1 MTAFALWQ
9 FDQLSPEARNA
20 AAGTAR
26 IAGLPLAQWL
36 GRLIAETAAAEGV
49 TLGVAPRVVAPPST
63 PTPQPRAVVQ
73 PLPIRPAA
81 PPRAAMPIAQPTMP
95 PVAPM
100 PRPVAPT
107 APTHPQ
113 PMPDIAAS
121 SAPLDATTI
130 MVSPLALEPG
140 NVGVRGDEPDAPE
153 VLVAAIARDGLR
165 QPILARRKS
174 GADGHYEIIAGRRRW
189 RAATRLGLAQIQ
201 TVVINLADP
210 EAVLASL
217 TENLGE
223 GTLSAVDEARA
234 YLRLLTEFSL
244 DPRVVCGAI
253 GRDMTH
259 VVRTLRLLG
268 LSPRLRGLI
277 VVGRLTQAQAYAL
290 LDAPDPERAADQIL
304 SEQAGVDEA
313 LRRIAA
319 VPGGQRP

>member
-1 MTAFALWQ
+1 MTASALWQ

-20 AAGTAR
+20 ADGAAR
-26 IAGLPLAQWL
+26 NAGLPLAQWL
-36 GRLIAETAAAEGV
+36 GRLIAEAAAAEGV
-49 TLGVAPRVVAPPST
+49 TLGVAPRVVAPPPT

-81 PPRAAMPIAQPTMP
+81 PPRMATPTPQPVMP
-95 PVAPM
+95 PVTPM
-100 PRPVAPT
+100 PRQAAPMAPV
-107 APTHPQ
+107 HPQ
-113 PMPDIAAS
+113 PMPDLATP

-140 NVGVRGDEPDAPE
+140 NVGVRSDEADAPE
-153 VLVAAIARDGLR
+153 ALVASIAREGLR
-165 QPILARRKS
+165 QPVLARRKS
-174 GADGHYEIIAGRRRW
+174 GADGHFEIIAGRRRW
-189 RAATRLGLAQIQ
+189 RAAKRLGLAQIP

-223 GTLSAVDEARA
+223 GTLSAIDEARA

-244 DPRVVCGAI
+244 DPRVVCSAI
-253 GRDMTH
+253 GREMTH

-277 VVGRLTQAQAYAL
+277 VAGRLTQAQAYAL
-290 LDAPDPERAADQIL
+290 LEASDPERAADQML

-319 VPGGQRP
+319 VPGVQRP

>member
-1 MTAFALWQ
+1 MTASALWQ

-20 AAGTAR
+20 ADGAARRAGV
-26 IAGLPLAQWL
+26 PLTQWL

-49 TLGVAPRVVAPPST
+49 TLGAAPRAVSPPT
-63 PTPQPRAVVQ
+63 PPQPRAVVQ
-73 PLPIRPAA
+73 PLPIRPAT
-81 PPRAAMPIAQPTMP
+81 PPRATMPMPQPTTP
-95 PVAPM
+95 TVAPM
-100 PRPVAPT
+100 PRPTPSMAPIQ
-107 APTHPQ
+107 PQ
-113 PMPDIAAS
+113 PVPDLAAP

-140 NVGVRGDEPDAPE
+140 NVGVRSDEPDAPE
-153 VLVAAIARDGLR
+153 ALVASIAREGLR
-165 QPILARRKS
+165 QPILARRKA
-174 GADGHYEIIAGRRRW
+174 GADGRFEIIAGRRRW
-189 RAATRLGLAQIQ
+189 RAAKRLGLAQIP

-223 GTLSAVDEARA
+223 GTLSPVDEARA

-244 DPRVVCGAI
+244 DPRVVCSAI

-277 VVGRLTQAQAYAL
+277 VAGRLTQAQAYAL

-319 VPGGQRP
+319 VPGVQRP

>member
-1 MTAFALWQ
+1 M
-9 FDQLSPEARNA
+9 
-20 AAGTAR
+20 
-26 IAGLPLAQWL
+26 
-36 GRLIAETAAAEGV
+36 
-49 TLGVAPRVVAPPST
+49 APVPPQSM
-63 PTPQPRAVVQ
+63 PD
-73 PLPIRPAA
+73 LAA
-81 PPRAAMPIAQPTMP
+81 P
-95 PVAPM
+95 
-100 PRPVAPT
+100 
-107 APTHPQ
+107 
-113 PMPDIAAS
+113 

-153 VLVAAIARDGLR
+153 ALVAAIAREGLR
-165 QPILARRKS
+165 QPVLARRKS
-174 GADGHYEIIAGRRRW
+174 GADGRFEIIAGRRRW
-189 RAATRLGLAQIQ
+189 RAAKGLAQIP

-277 VVGRLTQAQAYAL
+277 VAGRLTQAQAYAL
-290 LDAPDPERAADQIL
+290 LDAPDPERAADQLL